1 MDCKK
6 NRVTR
11 ISRTKN
17 PSNMEVNMEIIIN
30 LANNVHKLIFNES
43 VTYEVIDDEGFFFV
57 ETTNKIVIMNSS
69 AYFLW
74 TLLKKYAEEYEY
86 SVIEEQE
93 IIEEFSRNFKFDET
107 QLLELNDDIDMAIIH
122 FIQEEFFYEVA

>member
-1 MDCKK
+1 MSLSLY
-6 NRVTR
+6 R
-11 ISRTKN
+11 
-17 PSNMEVNMEIIIN
+17 
-30 LANNVHKLIFNES
+30 LH

-74 TLLKKYAEEYEY
+74 TLLKKYAEEYEC